1 MKVLIIGLGQ
11 AGGKI
16 ADEFTLDDKKSE
28 FSGTIKCITANTA
41 KSDLM
46 GLRYISMEDRI
57 LIGETVVKGHGVG
70 ADNKKGAKIMED
82 EIDVILN
89 RVSNLDVSNRDA
101 FFVIAGLGGGT
112 GSGAIS
118 IVCNSLK
125 QIYDE
130 PVYSIGILPAENEG
144 DIYTLNAARSL
155 KSLLPKCDAT
165 ILVDNGA
172 FLHSGESVGQAYD
185 RINSDIAKRLGI
197 LFRSGE
203 ISSRSQVAEMVV
215 DASEIINTLKVG
227 GICSIGYSSEAVP
240 KKRIFSKFFG
250 KDQYEIGKAA
260 RIFSVVKRAVK
271 GRLLLPCDSNSASK
285 ALIIIAGPPDQLDR
299 KGIEKSR
306 QWLEDTIAGT
316 EVRGGD
322 YPLPTSNF
330 VGCVVLLSGISSS
343 PRVVSMLQRAKYVQE
358 RKAEEPTREKDLDY
372 FLGEIENLK
381 K

>member
-125 QIYDE
+125 QIYD
-130 PVYSIGILPAENEG
+130 LP
-144 DIYTLNAARSL
+144 
-155 KSLLPKCDAT
+155 
-165 ILVDNGA
+165 
-172 FLHSGESVGQAYD
+172 
-185 RINSDIAKRLGI
+185 
-197 LFRSGE
+197 
-203 ISSRSQVAEMVV
+203 
-215 DASEIINTLKVG
+215 
-227 GICSIGYSSEAVP
+227 
-240 KKRIFSKFFG
+240 
-250 KDQYEIGKAA
+250 
-260 RIFSVVKRAVK
+260 
-271 GRLLLPCDSNSASK
+271 
-285 ALIIIAGPPDQLDR
+285 
-299 KGIEKSR
+299 
-306 QWLEDTIAGT
+306 
-316 EVRGGD
+316 
-322 YPLPTSNF
+322 
-330 VGCVVLLSGISSS
+330 
-343 PRVVSMLQRAKYVQE
+343 
-358 RKAEEPTREKDLDY
+358 
-372 FLGEIENLK
+372 
-381 K
+381 